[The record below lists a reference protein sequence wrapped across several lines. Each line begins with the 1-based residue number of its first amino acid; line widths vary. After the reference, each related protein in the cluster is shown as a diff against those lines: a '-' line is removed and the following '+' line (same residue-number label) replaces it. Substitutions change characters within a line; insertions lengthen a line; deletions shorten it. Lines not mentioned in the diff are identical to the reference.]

1 MFFFCAPRCCFGVYC
16 LRSSPPPPQPF
27 PNSDGPCLYFVSVTF
42 LQGKPFRRLESAWK
56 NTQKAPSLFASCKG
70 QPISF
75 LNYFVSL
82 WVPQNIT
89 KLHRRDS
96 TNCKLVKY
104 SQPKKYAF
112 YRRGES
118 YELWLLTKLMVLKL
132 FWWPCRE
139 TSFIF
144 QEKPQY
150 STQLAT
156 AHAWPGKFTHWLP
169 SNSSTVHTG
178 QIQKH

>member
-1 MFFFCAPRCCFGVYC
+1 M
-16 LRSSPPPPQPF
+16 
-27 PNSDGPCLYFVSVTF
+27 TF
-42 LQGKPFRRLESAWK
+42 LRGKPFRRLESAWK

-112 YRRGES
+112 YRRSES
-118 YELWLLTKLMVLKL
+118 YELWLLTKLMVIKP

-144 QEKPQY
+144 QEKPQC

-156 AHAWPGKFTHWLP
+156 AHTWPGKFTHWLP
-169 SNSSTVHTG
+169 SNSSTVHTDPVTLKWKIWKLTWQNYG
-178 QIQKH
+178 VALQGKIKAGVIRDDAQEYMSGIRAA